1 MEKRLDVLQAK
12 GWKIC
17 QRNARFAFAIT
28 EERTLF
34 VTPTAIYEIMC
45 TQPNSRYPYKHI
57 RSDIERGCIF
67 SVVELLTEMR
77 LKAGQGVSYRT
88 INEWRE
94 NL

>member
-1 MEKRLDVLQAK
+1 METRLDVLQTK

-34 VTPTAIYEIMC
+34 VTPDCISEILH
-45 TQPNSRYPYKHI
+45 TQRNSSYPYKQL

-77 LKAGQGVSYRT
+77 LKSGQGISYRRL
-88 INEWRE
+88 NERE
-94 NL
+94 L